1 MSYDMNRMQNK
12 SYQLGTYEAN
22 KFIDIYQARN

>member
-1 MSYDMNRMQNK
+1 MSYEMNRMQIK

-22 KFIDIYQARN
+22 KIYWYISGA